1 MEKTYYSRT
10 EMSDDVLMLMTKV
23 SALTKRLNSLTLA
36 EQTQKQE
43 IIKELFGSVGSNP
56 FVGDNFHCDFGQN
69 IHVGDNFH
77 ADYNCTMLDLAE
89 IRIGNNCLIGPD
101 VGIYTAGHRLEPEG
115 RTLDVYGQPITIGD
129 DVWIGGHST
138 ILPGVTIGDG
148 AVVAAGAVVTKDV
161 PDNVVV
167 GGIPAKVI
175 KKIRNADRRHQG
187 SFPRRP
193 E

>member
-1 MEKTYYSRT
+1 MEKTFYSRT
-10 EMSDDVLMLMTKV
+10 EISNDVLMLMAKV
-23 SALTKRLNSLTLA
+23 SALTKQLNSLTLA
-36 EQTQKQE
+36 GQTQKQE
-43 IIKELFGSVGSNP
+43 IIRELFGSVGSNP
-56 FVGDNFHCDFGQN
+56 FVGDNFHCDFGKN

-115 RTLDVYGQPITIGD
+115 RMEDVYGLSITIGN

-148 AVVAAGAVVTKDV
+148 AVIAAGSVLTTDV
-161 PDNVVV
+161 PPRSLVAGN
-167 GGIPAKVI
+167 PAKVKKEI
-175 KKIRNADRRHQG
+175 KTIG
-187 SFPRRP
+187 
-193 E
+193 

>member
-10 EMSDDVLMLMTKV
+10 ENSDDVLLVMAKV
-23 SALTKRLNSLTLA
+23 SLLTKQLNSLTLA
-36 EQTQKQE
+36 EQQEKQE
-43 IIKELFGSVGSNP
+43 IIRELFGSVGSNP

-101 VGIYTAGHRLEPEG
+101 VGIYTAGHRVEPEG
-115 RTLDVYGQPITIGD
+115 RTLDVYGIPIIIGD

-138 ILPGVTIGDG
+138 ILPGVTIGKN

-167 GGIPAKVI
+167 GGNPAKVI
-175 KKIRNADRRHQG
+175 KKI
-187 SFPRRP
+187 
-193 E
+193 EV

>member
-1 MEKTYYSRT
+1 MEKTFYSRT
-10 EMSDDVLMLMTKV
+10 EISNDMLMLMAKV
-23 SALTKRLNSLTLA
+23 SALTKQLNSLTFA
-36 EQTQKQE
+36 EQAQKQE
-43 IIKELFGSVGSNP
+43 IIRELFGSVGSNL
-56 FVGDNFHCDFGQN
+56 FVGDNFHCDFGKN

-89 IRIGNNCLIGPD
+89 IHIGNNCLIGPD

-161 PDNVVV
+161 EPNTIV
-167 GGIPAKVI
+167 GGVPAKVI
-175 KKIRNADRRHQG
+175 KKIEIKDR
-187 SFPRRP
+187 
-193 E
+193 

>member
-1 MEKTYYSRT
+1 MKEKVYYSRT
-10 EMSDDVLMLMTKV
+10 DVSEEVLQLRAKV
-23 SALTKRLNSLTLA
+23 SVLTKQLNSLSVSEMA
-36 EQTQKQE
+36 KKQD
-43 IIKELFGSVGSNP
+43 IIRELFGSVGSNP
-56 FVGDNFHCDFGQN
+56 TVDDNFHCDFGLN

-115 RTLDVYGQPITIGD
+115 RVLDVYGLPITIGN

-148 AVVAAGAVVTKDV
+148 AVIAAGSVVTKDV
-161 PDNVVV
+161 VPRTLV
-167 GGIPAKVI
+167 GGNPAKKI
-175 KKIRNADRRHQG
+175 KEIK
-187 SFPRRP
+187 
-193 E
+193 

>member
-89 IRIGNNCLIGPD
+89 IHIGNNYLIGPD

-138 ILPGVTIGDG
+138 ILPGVSIGDG

-161 PDNVVV
+161 EPNTIV
-167 GGIPAKVI
+167 GGVPAKVI
-175 KKIRNADRRHQG
+175 KKIEIKDR
-187 SFPRRP
+187 
-193 E
+193 

>member
-138 ILPGVTIGDG
+138 ILPGVSIGDG

-175 KKIRNADRRHQG
+175 KKHKGINR
-187 SFPRRP
+187 
-193 E
+193 